1 MYGCISKMRKR
12 VLVLL
17 GGYYPSYG
25 APGIVF
31 EKMLPVLREH
41 YEITI
46 LTPRRVAHDLGSF
59 FTYNGVFVHEISDWI
74 NDRVVENSRRG
85 LVPLALRFMQ
95 RIWWVCQ
102 KQPMFTYSIR
112 NTLKC
117 AERLHRE
124 CVFDAV
130 ISVSFP
136 PYTHIAAATF
146 KARHPEL
153 KWVAYSTD
161 TLFDHKVLRSK
172 WHKLFMQDVLSWEMQ
187 AYSHADCV
195 FFTPE
200 IYAWRNRMFPNGEVS
215 PLLLNYLLSLPVTS
229 DTPLDV
235 AARHDANDTIHFVY
249 AGVFYER
256 TRDPSWFADVMR
268 ELIAKNDNFLFD
280 FYLVT
285 DACKDVIEAVAKD
298 FPQNVFIRPPVQP
311 SEVTMIM
318 RSADFLLNFSNDA
331 DQFSPSKIF
340 DYVATG
346 RPILNVAYPN
356 RKVNDVLLRN
366 PLSLTVVNDGD
377 VHKSA
382 KEVEAFI
389 VKNGGERLGYD
400 ELRSLYSEYLPE
412 NALKALMN
420 RL

>member
-1 MYGCISKMRKR
+1 MIDAKR
-12 VLVLL
+12 RLLVLL

-31 EKMLPVLREH
+31 EKMIPVLREH

-46 LTPRRVAHDLGSF
+46 LTPRRVTHDLGSV

-74 NDRVVENSRRG
+74 NDRVVESARRG
-85 LVPLALRFMQ
+85 VAPLVLRFMQ

-117 AERLHRE
+117 AERLHLERR
-124 CVFDAV
+124 FDAML
-130 ISVSFP
+130 SVSFP
-136 PYTHIAAATF
+136 PYTHIAAEIF
-146 KARHPEL
+146 KARHPDV
-153 KWVAYSTD
+153 KWGAYSTD

-200 IYAWRNRMFPNGEVS
+200 IYAWRNRMFPNDEVS
-215 PLLLNYLLSLPVTS
+215 PLLLNYLLSLPATS
-229 DTPLDV
+229 DVTRDV
-235 AARHDANDTIHFVY
+235 AARHDACDTILFVY

-268 ELIAKNDNFLFD
+268 ELIAKNDNLLFH

-285 DACKDVIEAVAKD
+285 DACKDVIEAVVKD
-298 FPQNVFIRPPVQP
+298 FPQNVFIRPPVLP
-311 SEVTMIM
+311 SEVAMIM
-318 RSADFLLNFSNDA
+318 RRADFLLNFSNDA

-346 RPILNVAYPN
+346 RPILNVAYPK

-382 KEVEAFI
+382 KEVESF
-389 VKNGGERLGYD
+389 VERNLGKSLGND
-400 ELRSLYSEYLPE
+400 DLKSLYAEYLPE
-412 NALKALMN
+412 NVLKELIN